1 MKAHFYVDLSC
12 TVVRLAKKLT
22 KFQLILASHASKCV
36 LAKTRHK
43 KEFTPFCVSAFM
55 PWSSLVKGADGLY
68 WQNCKTNLVIINLL
82 IWHFMTATAYHL
94 GHKSLK
100 LPQLKSSAFEQISL
114 LP

>member
-68 WQNCKTNLVIINLL
+68 
-82 IWHFMTATAYHL
+82 FMTATAYHL